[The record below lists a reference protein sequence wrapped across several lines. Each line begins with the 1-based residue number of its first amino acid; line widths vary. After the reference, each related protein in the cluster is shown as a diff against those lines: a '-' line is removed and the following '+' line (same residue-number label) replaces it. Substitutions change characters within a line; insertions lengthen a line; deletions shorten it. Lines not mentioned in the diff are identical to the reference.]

1 MITSVS
7 KQAYVV
13 QRKYPFLEN
22 FPFNEFQVEAGDLF
36 KPMAADDS
44 PYPTQTVDPKLL
56 KFVYETDQ
64 SSMTIM
70 IFEQELNWLNEIAE
84 KITAL
89 DHTTKVIDEA
99 INSTDLLTKRDGVNF
114 AEEWSS
120 KIQDNR
126 TRLSY
131 STSGEILS
139 GLVRSHAQLTEVINK
154 LVKLALGK
162 GLVGLDREE
171 YQIILTYYQFQ
182 LIYTK
187 LILGIVIASKISI

>member
-7 KQAYVV
+7 KQAYMV

-22 FPFNEFQVEAGDLF
+22 FPFSEFQVEAGDLF
-36 KPMAADDS
+36 KPMATDES
-44 PYPTQTVDPKLL
+44 SYPNQTVDPKLL
-56 KFVYETDQ
+56 KFVYDTGQ

-84 KITAL
+84 KITDL
-89 DHTTKVIDEA
+89 DHATKVIDDA
-99 INSTDLLTKRDGVNF
+99 INSPDILVKRDGVNF

-120 KIQDNR
+120 KIQDNH

-131 STSGEILS
+131 STSGEILA
-139 GLVRSHAQLTEVINK
+139 GLVKNHVQLTIVINK

-162 GLVGLDREE
+162 GLVGLDHEE

-187 LILGIVIASKISI
+187 LILGIMIASKISI

>member
-13 QRKYPFLEN
+13 QKKYPFLEN
-22 FPFNEFQVEAGDLF
+22 FPFNEFQVEAGDVF
-36 KPMAADDS
+36 KPMGPDES
-44 PYPTQTVDPKLL
+44 SYPNKIVDPKLL
-56 KFVYETDQ
+56 KFVYEVGQ

-84 KITAL
+84 KITDL
-89 DHTTKVIDEA
+89 DHATKAIDDA
-99 INSTDLLTKRDGVNF
+99 INSPDLLAKRDGVNF

-131 STSGEILS
+131 STSGEILA
-139 GLVRSHAQLTEVINK
+139 GLVKSQAQLTDVINK

>member
-1 MITSVS
+1 MISSIS

-13 QRKYPFLEN
+13 KRKYPFLEN
-22 FPFNEFQVEAGDLF
+22 FSFKEFQVEAGDVF
-36 KPMAADDS
+36 KPMDDS
-44 PYPTQTVDPKLL
+44 DYMNQPIDPKLL
-56 KFVYETDQ
+56 KFVYETGP

-84 KITAL
+84 KITDL
-89 DHTTKVIDEA
+89 DHATKVIDEA
-99 INSTDLLTKRDGVNF
+99 IASTDLLVKRDGVNF

-131 STSGEILS
+131 STSGEILA
-139 GLVRSHAQLTEVINK
+139 GLVRNQTQFTTVINK

>member
-1 MITSVS
+1 MISSVS

-22 FPFNEFQVEAGDLF
+22 FPFNEFQVEAGEVF
-36 KPMAADDS
+36 NPMGMDDS
-44 PYPTQTVDPKLL
+44 DYRKTPIDPKLL
-56 KFVYETDQ
+56 KFVYEAGQ

-84 KITAL
+84 KITDLNHA
-89 DHTTKVIDEA
+89 TKIIDDA
-99 INSTDLLTKRDGVNF
+99 INAPDLLAKRDGVNF
-114 AEEWSS
+114 AEDWSS

-131 STSGEILS
+131 STSGEILA
-139 GLVRSHAQLTEVINK
+139 GLVKNQEQLITVINK
-154 LVKLALGK
+154 LVKLAIGK

>member
-1 MITSVS
+1 MISSVS

-22 FPFNEFQVEAGDLF
+22 FPFKEFQVEAGDVF
-36 KPMAADDS
+36 KPMDDS
-44 PYPTQTVDPKLL
+44 VYANRPIDPKLL
-56 KFVYETDQ
+56 KFVYDADQ

-70 IFEQELNWLNEIAE
+70 IFEQELNWLNSIAE
-84 KITAL
+84 KITDL
-89 DHTTKVIDEA
+89 DHATKVIDEA
-99 INSTDLLTKRDGVNF
+99 IESTDLLTKRNGVNF
-114 AEEWSS
+114 AEKWSS
-120 KIQDNR
+120 KIQDNH

-131 STSGEILS
+131 STSGEILA
-139 GLVRSHAQLTEVINK
+139 GLVRNQAQFITVINK